1 MKARNIERRSRKKV
15 IAVKPNNVQ
24 VTMADINNVR
34 VTKRTASNQTSFLFC
49 DSEKVTID
57 VCYAAFFFSIFE

>member
-49 DSEKVTID
+49 DSEKVAID